1 MRKIGISAVVL
12 AVVVMVC
19 VAYSARADQD
29 DATSLRARMN
39 GFNEVPPRLTDASG
53 MFTGTINGDHIDF
66 TLTFSNLTGNPGAA
80 HLHFGQRQVAGG
92 VFLFLCGGGNQPA
105 CPAATSGTITGTASA
120 ANVVAQTGQTGDQG
134 IPAGDFAAALR
145 AIRSGETYAN
155 MHTSKVPAGEIRG
168 QVKVGDDEDHE
179 R

>member
-12 AVVVMVC
+12 AVIVFGC

-39 GFNEVPPRLTDASG
+39 GFNEVPPKLTDGSG
-53 MFTGTINGDHIDF
+53 TFTATVVGDHIDF
-66 TLTFSNLTGNPGAA
+66 TLTFSNLTGNPAAA
-80 HLHFGQRQVAGG
+80 HLHFGQRNVNGG

-105 CPAATSGTITGTASA
+105 CPAATSGTITGTAGA
-120 ANVVAQTGQTGDQG
+120 ANVVAQTPDQG

-155 MHTSKVPAGEIRG
+155 MHTPKFPAGEIRG
-168 QVKVGDDEDHE
+168 QVKVGDGDE